1 MTVGTYPGIYLQEID
16 NSYVPKNSN
25 AYYAVVMGRAFE
37 GVPNSKILIQSESEL
52 IQTFGYPM
60 VSGTYPVVSAID
72 YGIYAGIEALK
83 ETTNL
88 YYVRLTDGTETYANV
103 TVPTGSVSVSAGT
116 YGIVSAAASVA
127 YPNIAVY
134 PDGNVSNNNYDLS
147 VYNGSPAGLR
157 FAAIGPGVAG
167 NNVAVAVWTP
177 AISSTSLSGLYDWY
191 NKYDSTSIAT
201 SASRV
206 GNRVFKVQ
214 VFTKLSNQNF
224 DATWWFQTSASPV
237 ETFYGST
244 NFLENDPNGND
255 LFIQSVINGNS
266 KYVYVTSNKT
276 DGTLPAYTTTAF
288 GLTGGND
295 APNLS
300 PINASTTWGL
310 FANKETSPVDVA
322 FIIPRTMNSYSDPIE
337 ISYLDSLV
345 GQRLDFTGYLQ
356 ATSLNSTSVNSIVQD
371 SSNITLASNPS
382 YFGKYVGWHL
392 VKDNYNKVR
401 VYLPNGIYGA
411 QVSLRA
417 SRVGNPWD
425 APAGTSVGQLPSGT
439 QNVNLTPSQAGPL
452 YNQYNLNTI
461 KFLNGIGGVVW
472 GQKTAQ
478 LLTTARDRLNVRK
491 MLIYVE
497 DNITSILN
505 DFLFTG
511 NTTKARERISSLIN
525 SFLSGVLSG
534 GGVQSYKVVC
544 DNSNNTSTT
553 IAQNILNVAVY
564 IQPTYTIEFIS
575 LTVTISSDS
584 VSVSEG

>member
-1 MTVGTYPGIYLQEID
+1 MAVGTYPGTYLQEID
-16 NSYVPKNSN
+16 NSFVPSN
-25 AYYAVVMGRAFE
+25 PNASYAAVMGRAFQ
-37 GVPNSKILIQSESEL
+37 GIPNSKVLVQSESQL
-52 IQTFGYPM
+52 VQTFGVPM
-60 VSGTYPVVSAID
+60 VSGSYPLVSAID
-72 YGIYAGIEALK
+72 YGIYAGIEALR

-103 TVPTGSVSVSAGT
+103 TVPTNSSAATSGT
-116 YGIVSAAASVA
+116 YGTVSAAASTA
-127 YPNIAVY
+127 YPNIAGF
-134 PDGNVSNNNYDLS
+134 PDGNLPNNNYDLTI
-147 VYNGSPAGLR
+147 YNGSPAGLR
-157 FAAIGPGVAG
+157 FAAIGPGATG
-167 NNVAVAVWTP
+167 NNIAVAVWTP
-177 AISSTSLSGLYDWY
+177 AISATSLSGFYDWY
-191 NKYDSTSIAT
+191 NKYDSTAISSA
-201 SASRV
+201 ASRV

-224 DATWWFQTSASPV
+224 DATWWSLTSGSPV
-237 ETFYGST
+237 ETWYGST
-244 NFLENDPNGND
+244 NFLDNDPNGND

-295 APNLS
+295 AGSLS
-300 PINASTTWGL
+300 PINASTVWGL

-322 FIIPRTMNSYSDPIE
+322 FVTPRTMNSYSDPNE
-337 ISYLDSLV
+337 IAALDSLV
-345 GQRLDFTGYLQ
+345 GQRLDFTGYIQ
-356 ATSLNSTSVNSIVQD
+356 ATALTSTSVNSIIQD
-371 SSNITLASNPS
+371 SSNIVVASNPS
-382 YFGKYVGWHL
+382 YFGKYVGWNL
-392 VKDNYNKVR
+392 VFDRYNKVR

-411 QVSLRA
+411 EVSLRA

-425 APAGTSVGQLPSGT
+425 APAGIAVGQLPSGT
-439 QNVNLTPSQAGPL
+439 QNVNLTPAQAGPL

-461 KFLNGIGGVVW
+461 KFLNGIGGVIW

-505 DFLFTG
+505 GFLFTG
-511 NTTKARERISSLIN
+511 NTVKARERVSSLIN
-525 SFLSGVLSG
+525 AFLSSVLAG
-534 GGVQSYKVVC
+534 NGVQSFRVVC